1 MTSQDKLF
9 NIVSEDLI
17 HRMKAE
23 LKSKGHEF
31 NQSHIDLLIAVSNNL
46 IAVKFWELVDD
57 LQLGD
62 NISDQLLKQKDLL
75 KKFEQSIGASAE
87 DFFIDSFM
95 NFINDILE

>member
-9 NIVSEDLI
+9 NMVSEELI
-17 HRMKAE
+17 KRAKTE
-23 LKSKGHEF
+23 LKLKGHEF
-31 NQSHIDLLIAVSNNL
+31 NQSHIDLLIMVSDNL

-62 NISDQLLKQKDLL
+62 IISDQLLKQEDLL
-75 KKFEQSIGASAE
+75 KKFEQSVGASAE
-87 DFFIDSFM
+87 DFFIETFM